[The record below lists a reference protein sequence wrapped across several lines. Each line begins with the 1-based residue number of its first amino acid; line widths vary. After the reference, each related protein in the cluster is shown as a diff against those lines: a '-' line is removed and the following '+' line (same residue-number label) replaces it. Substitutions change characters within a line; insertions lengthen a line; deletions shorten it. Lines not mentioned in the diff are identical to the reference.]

1 MLQRARVL
9 VSSIVR
15 SHNNYHYQPY
25 TSLRL
30 NNQLCRPTTIPM
42 RFINTHTKNGS
53 TKTNQSKSFASKALI
68 FTATAT
74 TCYCA
79 TVLFTSASAVDTSA
93 DGGQQQQHT
102 FKVEK
107 KIDDSYGIEYVGFDT
122 YPGIQHD
129 DGTGVA
135 TAEVKAASA
144 KVVLSALNNAGL
156 NDIGIVKD
164 KPMSGDGDDNT
175 LHPKHAHRI
184 GLGTC
189 PVYGCPFLPLDVHY
203 DETVKAQLKNLRS
216 EDEAT
221 KDDDKEW
228 ILNSSG
234 SEVAAVLTLIGYKG
248 GALENQI
255 NQDRALALSPYMYY
269 NINGN
274 NSNDDSKPITKP
286 VARLIGAFDGHA
298 RFGEK
303 VSEYVAKHLPGKS
316 ACTSLSCVFVWLNEV
331 SMIWLLFWSSLAF
344 V

>member
-1 MLQRARVL
+1 MLQRSRTL

-15 SHNNYHYQPY
+15 SHNNYHYQTY
-25 TSLRL
+25 TI
-30 NNQLCRPTTIPM
+30 IPM
-42 RFINTHTKNGS
+42 RLINTQTKHSS

-74 TCYCA
+74 TYYCA
-79 TVLFTSASAVDTSA
+79 TVLFTSASAADTSA
-93 DGGQQQQHT
+93 DGGQQQHHT

-107 KIDDSYGIEYVGFDT
+107 KIDDSYGIEYIGFDT
-122 YPGIQHD
+122 YPGIEHD

-135 TAEVKAASA
+135 TDEVKAASA
-144 KVVLSALNNAGL
+144 KVVLSALDNSGL

-164 KPMSGDGDDNT
+164 KPMNGDGDDNT

-274 NSNDDSKPITKP
+274 NSNDDSKTATTKP

-303 VSEYVAKHLPGKS
+303 VSEYVVKHLPGKS
-316 ACTSLSCVFVWLNEV
+316 AFVLTDLFIEV

>member
-1 MLQRARVL
+1 MLQRARIL

-15 SHNNYHYQPY
+15 SHYHYQTY
-25 TSLRL
+25 TSLRF
-30 NNQLCRPTTIPM
+30 NNQLYRPTTIPM

-53 TKTNQSKSFASKALI
+53 TKTQQYKSFASKALI

-122 YPGIQHD
+122 YPGIAQD
-129 DGTGVA
+129 DDTGVA
-135 TAEVKAASA
+135 TTEVKAASA